1 MPPDQPIFIGL
12 AGPSG
17 AGKTTLVRHITTAYP
32 NITHI
37 RLDGFFKPY
46 ETFPTIGPH
55 VNRETPENIE
65 WDNFYA
71 ALCSLRRGESTEFPL
86 YEKKTGVQCGTELI
100 TPGSIVFVEGYLL
113 YFDPRIRDLIDI
125 KTFMD
130 VSTEE
135 QYRRK
140 KARWPE
146 MDDAYFFDVVV
157 PVFEEFGSRG
167 AQFAHHILDG
177 NRSEDELIREFLE
190 LERVK
195 SVLHR

>member
-1 MPPDQPIFIGL
+1 MRPTFIGL

-32 NITHI
+32 HITHI
-37 RLDGFFKPY
+37 RLDGFFKPFD
-46 ETFPTIGPH
+46 TFPMRGRH

-71 ALCSLRRGESTEFPL
+71 ALCSLRRGEPTEFPL
-86 YEKKTGVQCGTELI
+86 YEKKTGVQCGTE
-100 TPGSIVFVEGYLL
+100 IVSPSPVVFIEGYLL

-140 KARWPE
+140 KSRWPE
-146 MDDAYFFDVVV
+146 MDDAYFFEVVV
-157 PVFEEFGSRG
+157 PVFEEFGSHG

-195 SVLHR
+195 SVLSQ